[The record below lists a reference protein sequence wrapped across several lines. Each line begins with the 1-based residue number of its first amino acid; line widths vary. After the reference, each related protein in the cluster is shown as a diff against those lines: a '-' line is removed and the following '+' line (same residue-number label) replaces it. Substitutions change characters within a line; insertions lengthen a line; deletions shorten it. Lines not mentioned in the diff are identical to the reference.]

1 MAAAAIVEVE
11 DDDVLPSPIIVFAM
25 PLVVN
30 CCCLR
35 SADDDVCRARA
46 ENMINLVI
54 FAVNDI

>member
-25 PLVVN
+25 PLVN

-46 ENMINLVI
+46 ENMINLII
-54 FAVNDI
+54 FHSN

>member
-25 PLVVN
+25 PLVLVN

-46 ENMINLVI
+46 ENMINLII
-54 FAVNDI
+54 FHSN